1 MRRGMA
7 LRYFVVVL
15 WMTAN
20 PKENL
25 NDYFADGRAI
35 PYGQEE
41 YSMSQREF
49 QKMHQN
55 FFYPIALFDE
65 LFNDKFCYFVCAV
78 VHFIF
83 FLIF

>member
-1 MRRGMA
+1 
-7 LRYFVVVL
+7 
-15 WMTAN
+15 MTAN

-25 NDYFADGRAI
+25 NDYFAEGRAI
-35 PYGQEE
+35 PYELEE

-65 LFNDKFCYFVCAV
+65 LFSDKFCAFVCAV
-78 VHFIF
+78 FTLF
-83 FLIF
+83 SF